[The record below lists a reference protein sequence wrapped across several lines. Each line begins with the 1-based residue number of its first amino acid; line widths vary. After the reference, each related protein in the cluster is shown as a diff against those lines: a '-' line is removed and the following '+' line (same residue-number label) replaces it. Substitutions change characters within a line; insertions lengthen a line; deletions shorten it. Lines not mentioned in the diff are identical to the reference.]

1 MKTRTLAEGT
11 GWLGHDVT
19 GRVMSLE
26 PSRRRSSV
34 LEANSIRARLE
45 RKELV
50 DLDPREQI

>member
-1 MKTRTLAEGT
+1 MKPRTLAEGT